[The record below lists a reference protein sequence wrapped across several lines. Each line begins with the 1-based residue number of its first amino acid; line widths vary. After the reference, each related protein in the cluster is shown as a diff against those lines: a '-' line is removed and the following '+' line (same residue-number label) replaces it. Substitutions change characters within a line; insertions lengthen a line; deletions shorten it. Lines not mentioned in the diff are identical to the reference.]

1 MLSAKANFEGKKL
14 NSLRGQQR
22 LFLDFTPSLPPFPGI
37 SIHVIQC
44 QDFFARPR
52 AGGDMFS
59 PAPSLPSSRDWILL
73 LGGKRLDPPPPPVCF
88 SSAFSLREK
97 LLCTVVAARDGEKER
112 DRNLFPSHGCSFS
125 PFPPLSFPGR
135 NHQIDSSMPSSPLT
149 LSSLFHLPSIGDS
162 PIPQCSSGFKEIFCI
177 KRRFY
182 TATFLSC
189 F

>member
-1 MLSAKANFEGKKL
+1 MPGQGQVVICFPQRLRFHPREIGCCCWVGKGSILLLLLSV
-14 NSLRGQQR
+14 SLR
-22 LFLDFTPSLPPFPGI
+22 LFLCVRSY
-37 SIHVIQC
+37 
-44 QDFFARPR
+44 
-52 AGGDMFS
+52 
-59 PAPSLPSSRDWILL
+59 
-73 LGGKRLDPPPPPVCF
+73 
-88 SSAFSLREK
+88 
-97 LLCTVVAARDGEKER
+97 CTVIAARDGEKER
-112 DRNLFPSHGCSFS
+112 DRNLFLSHGCSFS
-125 PFPPLSFPGR
+125 PFPLLSFPGR